1 MIEARKYLFSQVKG
15 KTSKLL
21 YLPMAGGVTKF
32 MNDYKSMTLN
42 ELRRYVLKNREDREA
57 WDEYVSRPRPNATII
72 PSDIPLE
79 EQQRIFE
86 DLLRQT
92 K

>member
-1 MIEARKYLFSQVKG
+1 
-15 KTSKLL
+15 
-21 YLPMAGGVTKF
+21 MAVGATKF

-42 ELRRYVLKNREDREA
+42 ELRRYVLKNREDTDA

-72 PSDIPLE
+72 PADIPLE

>member
-1 MIEARKYLFSQVKG
+1 
-15 KTSKLL
+15 
-21 YLPMAGGVTKF
+21 

-42 ELRRYVLKNREDREA
+42 ELRHYVLAHREDQEA

-72 PSDIPLE
+72 PADITLE
-79 EQQRIFE
+79 EQQQIFE

>member
-1 MIEARKYLFSQVKG
+1 MNNFKQMSLKEL
-15 KTSKLL
+15 
-21 YLPMAGGVTKF
+21 TK
-32 MNDYKSMTLN
+32 
-42 ELRRYVLKNREDREA
+42 YVLAHRQDQQA

-72 PSDIPLE
+72 PADLPLE

-86 DLLRQT
+86 DLLRKT

>member
-1 MIEARKYLFSQVKG
+1 
-15 KTSKLL
+15 
-21 YLPMAGGVTKF
+21 
-32 MNDYKSMTLN
+32 MTLN
-42 ELRRYVLKNREDREA
+42 ELRHYVLKNREDQEA

-72 PSDIPLE
+72 PADIPEE

>member
-1 MIEARKYLFSQVKG
+1 
-15 KTSKLL
+15 
-21 YLPMAGGVTKF
+21 

-42 ELRRYVLKNREDREA
+42 ELRRYVLKNRQDQEA

-72 PSDIPLE
+72 PADIPLE
-79 EQQRIFE
+79 EQQQIFE
-86 DLLRQT
+86 DLLRKT

>member
-1 MIEARKYLFSQVKG
+1 MAKG
-15 KTSKLL
+15 I
-21 YLPMAGGVTKF
+21 TKF

-42 ELRRYVLKNREDREA
+42 ELRHYVLKHRDDREA
-57 WDEYVSRPRPNATII
+57 WDEYASRPRPNATRI
-72 PSDIPLE
+72 PADIPEE

>member
-1 MIEARKYLFSQVKG
+1 MVE
-15 KTSKLL
+15 
-21 YLPMAGGVTKF
+21 GVTKF
-32 MNDYKSMTLN
+32 MNNYKSMTLN
-42 ELRRYVLKNREDREA
+42 ELRHYVLKNREDQEA

-72 PSDIPLE
+72 PADIPEE

>member
-1 MIEARKYLFSQVKG
+1 MSLKDL
-15 KTSKLL
+15 
-21 YLPMAGGVTKF
+21 TK
-32 MNDYKSMTLN
+32 
-42 ELRRYVLKNREDREA
+42 YVLAHRDDQEA

-72 PSDIPLE
+72 PVDIPLE

-86 DLLRQT
+86 DLLHQT

>member
-1 MIEARKYLFSQVKG
+1 
-15 KTSKLL
+15 
-21 YLPMAGGVTKF
+21 

-42 ELRRYVLKNREDREA
+42 ELRRYVLAHREDQKA

-72 PSDIPLE
+72 PADIPEE

-86 DLLRQT
+86 ELLRKTQ
-92 K
+92 

>member
-1 MIEARKYLFSQVKG
+1 
-15 KTSKLL
+15 
-21 YLPMAGGVTKF
+21 MAAGATKF

-42 ELRRYVLKNREDREA
+42 ELRRYVLKNREDQEA

-72 PSDIPLE
+72 PADIPLE
-79 EQQRIFE
+79 EQQQIFE
-86 DLLRQT
+86 DLLRKT